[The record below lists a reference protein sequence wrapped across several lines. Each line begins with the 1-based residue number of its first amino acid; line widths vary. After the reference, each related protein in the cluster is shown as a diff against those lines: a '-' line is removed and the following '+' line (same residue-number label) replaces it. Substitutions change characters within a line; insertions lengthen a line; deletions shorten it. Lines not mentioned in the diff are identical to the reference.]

1 MEILKEVTQ
10 WDCDYQAPNH
20 TYLVNNKNQIIAY
33 AKKHSNNITI
43 LKSRINL
50 DKRYRKFIKDNH
62 SSLSKLIIKY
72 KSEDNIIIPDNTRV
86 FNVKSNNREYTVLL
100 KYNNYTCNCIGFG
113 YRGKCKHSEAVA
125 KKQQAS

>member
-72 KSEDNIIIPDNTRV
+72 KSEDNIIIPDNTRI
-86 FNVKSNNREYTVLL
+86 FKVKSNNREYTVLL
-100 KYNNYTCNCIGFG
+100 KDNNYTCNCIGFG

>member
-72 KSEDNIIIPDNTRV
+72 KSEDNIIIPDNTRI
-86 FNVKSNNREYTVLL
+86 FKVKSNNREYTVLL
-100 KYNNYTCNCIGFG
+100 KDNNYTCNCIGFG

-125 KKQQAS
+125 KKQQTS